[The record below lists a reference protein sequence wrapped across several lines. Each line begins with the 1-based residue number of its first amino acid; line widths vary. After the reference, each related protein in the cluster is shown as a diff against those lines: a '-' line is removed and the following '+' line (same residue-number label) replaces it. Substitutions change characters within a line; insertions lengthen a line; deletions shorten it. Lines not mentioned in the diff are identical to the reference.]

1 MKKGLLVLLLV
12 SFSVF
17 ALNSCQK
24 VDAIT
29 PTTELVAENS
39 NSVLEFTLTVSTVAT
54 VTDTTDIKGFI
65 SNTLANMY
73 FPVYET
79 TVTVDFVSDLGQQ
92 GNWNSVTTYNVTIAT
107 QQPVTST
114 GDVENALSQNSWMF
128 YMPYDNAFSAVE

>member
-17 ALNSCQK
+17 AMNSCQK

-39 NSVLEFTLTVSTVAT
+39 NSVLEFTLTVSTVAA
-54 VTDTTDIKGFI
+54 VTDTGEIKTFI
-65 SNTLANMY
+65 SNTLVNMY

-79 TVTVDFVSDLGQQ
+79 TVTVEFVSDLGQQ
-92 GNWNSVTTYNVTIAT
+92 GSWNSVTTYNVTVST

-114 GDVENALSQNSWMF
+114 GDVENALAQNGWMF